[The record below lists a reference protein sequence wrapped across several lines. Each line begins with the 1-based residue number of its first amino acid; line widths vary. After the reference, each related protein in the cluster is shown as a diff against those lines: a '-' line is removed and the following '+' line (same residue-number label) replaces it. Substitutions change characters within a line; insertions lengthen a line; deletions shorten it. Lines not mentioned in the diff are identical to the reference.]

1 MEKEKIIIIGAG
13 QHARVVLYNIEEQDK
28 YDVIGFLDSNDSR
41 IGDFFEG
48 KKILGNYQKEDLR
61 KLSENIGTNK
71 FFIGFGNMKYR
82 KKVFEYFINNGW
94 EAVNIIHPNAVISK
108 KAKLGRGI
116 LIECGCLITPNPI
129 IGDNVVINTGSQV
142 NHDNII
148 ENHVYIASG
157 VVLSG
162 GIKIGENTLLDD
174 GVIITLGCSV
184 GENSLIGAGGVVTK
198 NIPAGVVAYGNP
210 CKVIRNVT
218 KDEKKDIEISAKR
231 YVELSKEYIK

>member
-82 KKVFEYFINNGW
+82 KKVFEYFINKGW

-210 CKVIRNVT
+210 CKVIRDN
-218 KDEKKDIEISAKR
+218 I
-231 YVELSKEYIK
+231 

>member
-41 IGDFFEG
+41 IGDFFEE

-210 CKVIRNVT
+210 CKVIRNN
-218 KDEKKDIEISAKR
+218 I
-231 YVELSKEYIK
+231 

>member
-162 GIKIGENTLLDD
+162 GIKILDD

-210 CKVIRNVT
+210 CKVIRNN
-218 KDEKKDIEISAKR
+218 I
-231 YVELSKEYIK
+231 